1 MEIQWVEDSMQP
13 PFSAASLKCA
23 VSFPWLTANF
33 LATTCLRLTMSFLIT
48 WLLYDYSDST
58 VIHTLLCYEVI
69 NSVIIVTFNFFY
81 QVACYF
87 WWPVFRTSERIG
99 KVLQAFT
106 NERNE
111 KMVGENLGKYF
122 MCECMGRLK
131 GNPISFVC
139 FVKSKSKT
147 DYRNPEN

>member
-69 NSVIIVTFNFFY
+69 NSVIIVTFNFFLWSGMLLLMTCF
-81 QVACYF
+81 QNF
-87 WWPVFRTSERIG
+87 WEDWQSASGFFQWEEWENR
-99 KVLQAFT
+99 
-106 NERNE
+106 
-111 KMVGENLGKYF
+111 ENLGKYF

-131 GNPISFVC
+131 RVTQLVLFAS
-139 FVKSKSKT
+139 
-147 DYRNPEN
+147 